1 MVIKMI
7 DLPLATKTT
16 FGFHSQFTDPEPSRQ
31 TISLAEDCG
40 FDAVAVGDHLSFP
53 LPISDPLLQLAQ
65 VAALSENLAIHT
77 SVFLLALRHP
87 LTVAKQVATL
97 DRISGGRLVFGIG
110 VGGEFPNEF
119 AAAGVPVRERG
130 SRLDESVE
138 VMRKLWTGEAIT
150 HQGRHFQMSNLQML
164 PTPARVNGPPIWCGG
179 RSEAALKRAGARLEG
194 WVSYVV
200 TPTMYAQSLK
210 TIEKHY
216 ALANR
221 NLDSFGTAHLVY
233 MRLAKDWDSAF
244 DIASQR
250 LSERYAM
257 DFGRATRKY
266 VALGRPEDIAE
277 TLHAF
282 HVAGVR
288 HVEIDFIGSEAEKD
302 TQMRWFSEEVRPL
315 LDFP

>member
-1 MVIKMI
+1 M
-7 DLPLATKTT
+7 DLPLANKTT
-16 FGFHSQFTDPEPSRQ
+16 FGFHSQFTEPERSRQ
-31 TISLAEDCG
+31 TIALAEACG

-87 LTVAKQVATL
+87 LAVAKQVATL
-97 DRISGGRLVFGIG
+97 DRISSGRLIFGVG

-150 HQGRHFQMSNLQML
+150 HQGRHFQMTNLQML
-164 PTPARVNGPPIWCGG
+164 PTPARADGPPIWCGG
-179 RSEAALKRAGARLEG
+179 RSEAALKRAGTRLDG

-200 TPTMYAQSLK
+200 TPTMYAQGLE

-216 ALANR
+216 TLAKR

-233 MRLAKDWDSAF
+233 MRLAKSWDSAF
-244 DIASQR
+244 EIA
-250 LSERYAM
+250 
-257 DFGRATRKY
+257 
-266 VALGRPEDIAE
+266 
-277 TLHAF
+277 
-282 HVAGVR
+282 
-288 HVEIDFIGSEAEKD
+288 
-302 TQMRWFSEEVRPL
+302 
-315 LDFP
+315 

>member
-1 MVIKMI
+1 MI
-7 DLPLATKTT
+7 DLPLANKTT
-16 FGFHSQFTDPEPSRQ
+16 FGFHSQFTDPERSRQ
-31 TISLAEDCG
+31 TIALAEACG

-87 LTVAKQVATL
+87 LAVAKQVATL
-97 DRISGGRLVFGIG
+97 DRISSGRLIFGIG

-150 HQGRHFQMSNLQML
+150 HQGRHFQMTNLQML
-164 PTPARVNGPPIWCGG
+164 PTPARADGPPIWCGG
-179 RSEAALKRAGARLEG
+179 RSEAALKRAGTRLDG

-200 TPTMYAQSLK
+200 TPTMYAQGLE

-216 ALANR
+216 TLAKR

-233 MRLAKDWDSAF
+233 MRLAKSWDSAF
-244 DIASQR
+244 EIASQR

-257 DFGRATRKY
+257 DFGPATKKY

-288 HVEIDFIGSEAEKD
+288 HIEIDFIGSEAEKD
-302 TQMRWFSEEVRPL
+302 TQIRWFSEEVRPL
-315 LDFP
+315 LDFR

>member
-1 MVIKMI
+1 MI

-16 FGFHSQFTDPEPSRQ
+16 FGFHSQFTDPERSRQ
-31 TISLAEDCG
+31 TIALAEDCG

-65 VAALSENLAIHT
+65 VAALSENLAVHT

-87 LTVAKQVATL
+87 LAVAKQVATL

-164 PTPARVNGPPIWCGG
+164 PTPARADGPPIWCGG

-210 TIEKHY
+210 TIE
-216 ALANR
+216 
-221 NLDSFGTAHLVY
+221 
-233 MRLAKDWDSAF
+233 
-244 DIASQR
+244 IASQR

-257 DFGRATRKY
+257 DFGPATKKY

-288 HVEIDFIGSEAEKD
+288 HIEIDFIGSEAEKD